1 MGTGGSRYGAGRPGW
16 RRKCEQSMPFD
27 IRQLARHGRLTA
39 GQHYCWY
46 WSSGGDRVGS
56 VNVRV
61 ESDRV
66 ILSYQRTSNGESRQ
80 MECSLWIERCA
91 GGYGSRRMFA
101 CPRCGQRCAIVYFG
115 SNGFACRKCLRLV
128 YLSESGDAIDRLWRK
143 QRKIERRLAG
153 KADNWGGWKPKGMH
167 QATFDRLM
175 EKIGRIERKRDAAFV
190 IHMQPF
196 LRRHK
201 LGGGY

>member
-16 RRKCEQSMPFD
+16 RRKCERSMPFD
-27 IRQLARHGRLTA
+27 IRELARRDLLTP
-39 GQHYCWY
+39 GQYYCWH
-46 WSSGGDRVGS
+46 WSSGTDHVGS

-66 ILSYQRTSNGESRQ
+66 ILLYQRNSNGESQ
-80 MECSLWIERCA
+80 WTECTLWIERCA
-91 GGYGSRRMFA
+91 GGYGSRRVFA
-101 CPRCGQRCAIVYFG
+101 CPRCGQRCAIVYSG

-153 KADNWGGWKPKGMH
+153 KADNWNGWKPKGMH
-167 QATFDRLM
+167 QTTFYRLM
-175 EKIGRIERKRDAAFV
+175 EKIGRIEQKRDDAFV